1 MDDELGG
8 TREPGEKKGSAGLI
22 GWLSARLNLTEI
34 FSLLTSYGLFHGE
47 LDTRKPLPEA
57 LDEVRGQPMPS
68 YARWPRV
75 LGLVVVVLLGLEL
88 LTGSLLALYYLPT
101 PEAAHAS
108 LGTLLRD
115 VHFGWLIHQIHF
127 WGAQALI
134 VVLLLR
140 VLRFL
145 FDRVYEAPRE
155 LVWIVAALLLLVG
168 FHLDLTGRAL
178 PWTTQAYW
186 SSVRSLEIAASVPIY
201 GSVVL
206 FLLGGGGTA
215 ITDLTLIRF
224 YVMHVA
230 VLPLLAVLLV
240 YLHFSGVRR
249 VGTMAVP
256 GDKPVPADKAVPV
269 HLVNLAILL
278 TLIFGLVVTL
288 AVLVPAPFET
298 EADPFS
304 TPVGA
309 RPPWYLLAPF
319 GYLEW
324 STTFL
329 PAWLSG
335 SVLFLAFGAFVAL
348 PFLDRRVAQGRR
360 RTFRTVLVVAF
371 LIAWI
376 AFTLHG
382 ARVA

>member
-1 MDDELGG
+1 M
-8 TREPGEKKGSAGLI
+8 EKGFGGLI
-22 GWLSARLNLTEI
+22 NWLSARLNLTEI

-47 LDTRKPLPEA
+47 LDTRKSLPDA
-57 LDEVRGQPMPS
+57 LAEVRGQPMPS

-75 LGLVVVVLLGLEL
+75 LGLMVVVLLGLEI
-88 LTGSLLALYYLPT
+88 LTGALLSLYYLPT
-101 PEAAHAS
+101 PETAHAS

-134 VVLLLR
+134 AILILR

-145 FDRVYEAPRE
+145 FARVYEAPRE
-155 LVWIVAALLLLVG
+155 LVWVLAALLLLVG

-178 PWTTQAYW
+178 PWTSQAYW
-186 SSVRSLEIAASVPIY
+186 SSVRSLEIAASVPVY
-201 GSVVL
+201 GSIVL

-230 VLPLLAVLLV
+230 VLPFLAVLLV

-249 VGTMAVP
+249 IGTMALP
-256 GDKPVPADKAVPV
+256 GEKSVSADKAVPI

-278 TLIFGLVVTL
+278 TLIFGLVVSL
-288 AVLVPAPFET
+288 AVLVPAPFEA

-304 TPVGA
+304 TPMGA
-309 RPPWYLLAPF
+309 QPPWYLLAPF
-319 GYLEW
+319 GFLEW
-324 STTFL
+324 STTVL
-329 PAWLSG
+329 PLWLSG
-335 SVLFLAFGAFVAL
+335 SLLFLAFAAFVAL
-348 PFLDRRVAQGRR
+348 PFMDRRSGERRGRR
-360 RTFRTVLVVAF
+360 FRSALVVVF

-376 AFTLHG
+376 AFTLYG